1 MDIFLTNNLTNKKE
15 QFIPND
21 SKNIGMYVCGP
32 TVYDDPHIGNA
43 RPLVIFDI
51 LFKILKNNFSKV
63 TYVRN
68 ITDIDD
74 KIIQKSIEKDISYR
88 ELGENVWKEF
98 VVAHENLNCLEP
110 DIEPRAT
117 AYIPEIVQYIEK
129 LIQNGF
135 GYVTSSGVYYDV
147 SKFENYL
154 DLSGRSIEEVRTGT
168 RVETEDDK
176 KRAEDF
182 ALWKFSKD
190 DEPSWD
196 SPWGDGRPGWHIECS
211 TMISETLGN
220 TIDFHCGGIDLIFP
234 HHENEIAQSKGVNT
248 EENFVNYWLH
258 NGMLN
263 LSGKKMSKSDGNVKL
278 LNEYIDE
285 YSGEVV
291 RFFFLRAHYRS
302 PQEFSEQLLQ
312 EAKKTLSNL
321 TEFTKD
327 VLAEPNDNDLV
338 DIFVKCMND
347 DMNTPKLLGEIFQ
360 KIKDTNGLD
369 QENTI
374 KIKQTVKFIFG
385 ILGFDLKTSKQK
397 IVDERVLSE
406 FFQKYNIKFNDIDSA
421 MSDFRDKREKLRN
434 NKQYGEADKMRED
447 LLEIG
452 IVINDGE
459 NVGWYWK
466 NS

>member
-1 MDIFLTNNLTNKKE
+1 MLNLYNSLTKKQE
-15 QFIPND
+15 EIQID
-21 SKNIGMYVCGP
+21 KDDVRIYLCGP
-32 TVYDDPHIGNA
+32 TVQSSPHLGHGRSA
-43 RPLVIFDI
+43 VVFDFFVRYLKYLNYSV
-51 LFKILKNNFSKV
+51 LF
-63 TYVRN
+63 VRN

-74 KIIQKSIEKDISYR
+74 KIIEKSNEKNISYR
-88 ELGENVWKEF
+88 ELGEKVWKEF
-98 VVAHENLNCLEP
+98 DLAHENLNCLVP
-110 DIEPRAT
+110 DMEPRAT
-117 AYIPEIVQYIEK
+117 AYIPEIIQYIEK

-135 GYVTSSGVYYDV
+135 GYVTNSGVYYDV

-154 DLSGRSIEEVRTGT
+154 ELSGRSIEEVRTGT

-182 ALWKFSKD
+182 ALWKFSKE

-234 HHENEIAQSKGVNT
+234 HHENEIAQSKGVDSQ
-248 EENFVNYWLH
+248 ENFVNYWLH

-302 PQEFSEQLLQ
+302 PQEFSEHLLQ
-312 EAKKTLSNL
+312 EAKKTLTNL
-321 TEFTKD
+321 REFTKD
-327 VLAEPNDNDLV
+327 VVAEPNDNDLI

-360 KIKDTNGLD
+360 KIKDTYDLN

-374 KIKQTVKFIFG
+374 KIKQTVKFIFE
-385 ILGFDLKTSKQK
+385 ILGFELKTSKKK
-397 IVDERVLSE
+397 IVDEKLLSE
-406 FFQKYNIKFNDIDSA
+406 FFQKYNIKFIDIDSA
-421 MSDFRDKREKLRN
+421 MNDFRDKREKLRN
-434 NKQYGEADKMRED
+434 NRQYGEADKMRED

-452 IVINDGE
+452 IVMNDGE

>member
-1 MDIFLTNNLTNKKE
+1 MLNLYNSLTKKQE
-15 QFIPND
+15 EIQID
-21 SKNIGMYVCGP
+21 KDDVRIYLCGP
-32 TVYDDPHIGNA
+32 TVQSSPHLGHGRSA
-43 RPLVIFDI
+43 VVFDFFVRYLKYLNYSV
-51 LFKILKNNFSKV
+51 LF
-63 TYVRN
+63 VRN

-74 KIIQKSIEKDISYR
+74 KIIEKSNEKNISYR
-88 ELGENVWKEF
+88 ELGEKVWKEF
-98 VVAHENLNCLEP
+98 DLAHENLNCLVP
-110 DIEPRAT
+110 DMEPRAT
-117 AYIPEIVQYIEK
+117 AYIPEIIQYIEK

-135 GYVTSSGVYYDV
+135 GYVTNSGVYYDV

-154 DLSGRSIEEVRTGT
+154 ELSGRSIEEVRTGT

-182 ALWKFSKD
+182 ALWKLSKE

-234 HHENEIAQSKGVNT
+234 HHENEIAQSKGVDIN
-248 EENFVNYWLH
+248 ENFANYWLH

-312 EAKKTLSNL
+312 ETKKTLSNL
-321 TEFTKD
+321 TEFTKG
-327 VLAEPNDNDLV
+327 VVAKPNDNDMI

-347 DMNTPKLLGEIFQ
+347 DINTPKLLGEIFQ
-360 KIKDTNGLD
+360 KIKDTNNLD

-374 KIKQTVKFIFG
+374 KIKQTVKFIFE
-385 ILGFDLKTSKQK
+385 ILGFELKTSEQN
-397 IVDERVLSE
+397 IVDEKLLSE
-406 FFQKYNIKFNDIDSA
+406 FFRKYNIKFNDIESA
-421 MSDFRDKREKLRN
+421 MNDFSEKREGLRK

-452 IVINDGE
+452 IVMNDGE